1 MNFLSVIV
9 GGGIG
14 AALRYL
20 LSGVIQKHTG
30 STFPYGTLIVNL
42 MGAFIIGFTW
52 ELFQNIIIPNNAK
65 LFLFM
70 GILGAFTTFSTFNLE
85 TMNMLRD
92 KEIVLALFNILG
104 SNLFCLIL
112 VFLGFFSAR
121 FLLKI
126 VK

>member
-1 MNFLSVIV
+1 MNFLSVVV

-42 MGAFIIGFTW
+42 IGAFIIGFTW

-70 GILGAFTTFSTFNLE
+70 GFLGAFTTFSTFNLE

-92 KEIVLALFNILG
+92 KDVVLALLNILG
-104 SNLFCLIL
+104 SNILCLIL